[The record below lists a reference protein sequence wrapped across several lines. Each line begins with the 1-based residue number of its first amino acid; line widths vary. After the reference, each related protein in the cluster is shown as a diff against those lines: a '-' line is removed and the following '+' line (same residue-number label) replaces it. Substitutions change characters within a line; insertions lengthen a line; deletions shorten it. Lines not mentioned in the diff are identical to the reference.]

1 MHCHVAIMMIIISI
15 LLKKTNYKAVLSA
28 QHRNEQES
36 KVVSKVNT
44 MKYLKHYL
52 FIELLSQD
60 LYYEYHW
67 YQ

>member
-1 MHCHVAIMMIIISI
+1 MIGYHDDYNKHFT
-15 LLKKTNYKAVLSA
+15 KKTNYKAVLSA